1 MDLDQARFL
10 SGFLW
15 LAEEGASRNWHE
27 ANGGNLSY
35 RLHDS
40 EVESLETSRV
50 NARRVPLGIHV
61 PALAGAHI
69 ALSASGARMGDLS
82 LAVDEHLGVIE
93 IDGAG
98 SSYVIVAG
106 FDGTR
111 PTSETEAHLAVHDA
125 RLRAG
130 ARNERVVYHAHC
142 PSVIA
147 LSAVLEADVRTWS
160 STLWR
165 SLSECVYAV
174 PRGIACLPY
183 TAPGSTGLAVETGK
197 AMASHSVCV
206 WANHGALAAATEF
219 DEALDKMESIEKAAQ
234 IYLAARSACGG
245 REPSHLIPIEA
256 LRTYC
261 TQAGIDANLELLD

>member
-1 MDLDQARFL
+1 MDLADARFL

-15 LAEEGASRNWHE
+15 LAEEGARRGWHE

-40 EVESLETSRV
+40 EADALDGSRV
-50 NARRVPLGIHV
+50 AARRVPLSIHV

-82 LAVDEHLGVIE
+82 LAVEESLGVIE

-98 SSYVIVAG
+98 SSYAVIAG
-106 FDGTR
+106 FDGTF
-111 PTSETEAHLAVHDA
+111 PTSETEAHLAAHHA

-130 ARNERVVYHAHC
+130 AHNERVVYHAHC
-142 PSVIA
+142 PFAVA

-165 SLSECVYAV
+165 SLSECVYAI

-183 TAPGSTGLAVETGK
+183 IAPGSTGLAAETGK
-197 AMASHSVCV
+197 AMANHAVCV
-206 WANHGALAAATEF
+206 WANHGVVASATEF
-219 DEALDKMESIEKAAQ
+219 DEALDKMESVEKAAQ
-234 IYLAARSACGG
+234 VYLTARSACGG
-245 REPSHLIPIEA
+245 REPSHLISIEA